1 MKKILVIGLNYHH
14 YTQEI
19 VRECSELGNSVTYRD
34 IQPRDFFTKVLRI
47 VAPRLYKRRL
57 DLAHLAI
64 LDSDGGKNYDFVLF
78 IQAHQMEIST
88 LRRLKESLPQAEFV
102 LYNWDALSN
111 HDYRPQLPF
120 FDRAYTFDP
129 VDASQLKIN
138 YLPLFC
144 IKAFQNLKRRNQEAK
159 QIYFVGNIV
168 SVQRYVAIQAFKQY
182 CKKEQITF
190 NCYLACTPLVL
201 WRLLL
206 KGHCPWDVTLRSISQ
221 SDFINMIETSTT
233 VFDFA
238 NHKQAGYTMRTIEN
252 LCAGKKIITANSRI
266 MSEEFYSADRMHVFQ
281 DMDFSGISEFL
292 NHPLQDPDQ
301 KFEKFHLKNFV
312 QTLLGD
318 QTHLQTVSVE
328 D

>member
-1 MKKILVIGLNYHH
+1 MKKILLIGLNYHH

-19 VRECSELGNSVTYRD
+19 VRELSELGHCVTYRD
-34 IQPRDFFTKVLRI
+34 IQPRDFVTKVLRV
-47 VAPRLYKRRL
+47 VAPRLYKKRL

-64 LDSDGGKNYDFVLF
+64 LDSEGGKNYDLVLF

-88 LRRLKESLPQAEFV
+88 LRRLKESLSQAEFV
-102 LYNWDALSN
+102 LYNWDALTN

-120 FDRAYTFDP
+120 FDRVYTFDP
-129 VDASQLKIN
+129 VDANQLKIN

-144 IKAFQNLKRRNQEAK
+144 IKAFQDLKARNQEAR

-168 SVQRYVAIQAFKQY
+168 SVQRYEAIQAFKQY
-182 CKKEQITF
+182 CKNEQITF

-206 KGHCPWDVTLRSISQ
+206 NGHRPWDVTLRSIPQ

-238 NHKQAGYTMRTIEN
+238 NHRQAGYTMRTIEN
-252 LCAGKKIITANSRI
+252 LCAGKKIITANPLI
-266 MSEEFYSADRMHVFQ
+266 KSEDFYSADRMHVFQ
-281 DMDFSGISEFL
+281 DMDFSGIREFL
-292 NHPLQDPDQ
+292 NYPLQDPNQ

-312 QTLLGD
+312 RTLLGD
-318 QTHLQTVSVE
+318 QTPLQTVSGT